1 MFKHLQI
8 LSLRISK
15 ELVRVDMV
23 NYIAIDVKFV
33 MQIIPSENIS
43 GHPIARKLTET
54 FAAMTVAGS
63 RPRNFINR
71 FNEWRSKI

>member
-1 MFKHLQI
+1 MCPFELYAARHNDLWHLEI
-8 LSLRISK
+8 RNANHTF
-15 ELVRVDMV
+15 R
-23 NYIAIDVKFV
+23 
-33 MQIIPSENIS
+33 NIS
-43 GHPIARKLTET
+43 RHPIARKLTET